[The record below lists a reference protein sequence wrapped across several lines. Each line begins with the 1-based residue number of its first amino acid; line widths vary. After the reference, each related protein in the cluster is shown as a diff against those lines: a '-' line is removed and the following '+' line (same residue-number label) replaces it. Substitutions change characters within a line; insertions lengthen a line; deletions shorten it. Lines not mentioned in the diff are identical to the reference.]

1 MRDRNKFSKMLFLS
15 DPKTLG
21 SRGSRLKVKR
31 KKKPL
36 SFARVLTKNIQKVRL
51 AQRSTP
57 KTL

>member
-21 SRGSRLKVKR
+21 SRLKVK
-31 KKKPL
+31 KKKNPL